1 MLDYDWVDGN
11 KVYNLDFRV
20 KITNETEVYF
30 LRTQNN
36 VTTAVQFLF
45 FWTSSRELQ
54 VLIPIDTSWDFYL
67 KKQG

>member
-20 KITNETEVYF
+20 KITNKTEVYF

-54 VLIPIDTSWDFYL
+54 VLIPLDTS
-67 KKQG
+67 